1 MEKLH
6 KFFALSLPDRR
17 LLIRSVCLVGL
28 VRTGLWLLPFR
39 VLWRL
44 LAKFEPQ
51 SSAAPAA
58 EPMAVK
64 RICWAIRLTS
74 RYIPSASCLTQA
86 LAAKVLLRRR
96 GHAAKLRIGVA
107 KGNAGNFEAH
117 AWIEVDGRAVIGG
130 SDSRLKRYTGLPEF
144 RESQM

>member
-1 MEKLH
+1 MKKLRN
-6 KFFALSLPDRR
+6 FFTLSAADRR
-17 LLIRSVCLVGL
+17 LLILSVCLVGL

-44 LAKFEPQ
+44 LARFEPQ
-51 SSAAPAA
+51 SGAAPAA

-64 RICWAIRLTS
+64 RICWAVRLTS

-107 KGNAGNFEAH
+107 KGVVANFEAH
-117 AWIEVDGRAVIGG
+117 AWVEVDGRVVIGG

-144 RESQM
+144 HERKL